1 MKGKKILIILALTG
15 FARVAIFAI
24 PVIGIY
30 FGFNS
35 PPTQQINENTK

>member
-15 FARVAIFAI
+15 FARVAILAI
-24 PVIGIY
+24 PIVGIY

>member
-15 FARVAIFAI
+15 FARVAILTI
-24 PVIGIY
+24 PIVGIY

-35 PPTQQINENTK
+35 PSTQQINENTK